1 MQVRIYQPAKTAM
14 QSGRGK
20 AREWIVEFEPTS
32 PRGPEPLMGWSGGGD
47 TKEQVQLTFPSRE
60 EAIAYADKHGYSY
73 TLVAAHDRR
82 LRPKAYADNFKL
94 DRFKPWTH

>member
-20 AREWIVEFEPTS
+20 AQEWVMEFEPTS
-32 PRGPEPLMGWSGGGD
+32 ARGPEPLMGWTGGGD
-47 TKEQVQLTFPSRE
+47 TEEQVRVTFPTRE
-60 EAIAYADKHGYSY
+60 EAIAHADKHGHTY

-82 LRPKAYADNFKL
+82 MKPKAYADNFKFN
-94 DRFKPWTH
+94 RYRPWTH